1 MIVSAVGG
9 ETELASHR
17 VWIGPVGPVEQ
28 TFFIEMRWFQCKN
41 ARKMKNKYGTEDNR
55 ALRGPVDDLAVL
67 LADRI
72 SLARD

>member
-1 MIVSAVGG
+1 
-9 ETELASHR
+9 
-17 VWIGPVGPVEQ
+17 
-28 TFFIEMRWFQCKN
+28 
-41 ARKMKNKYGTEDNR
+41 MKNKYGTEDNR